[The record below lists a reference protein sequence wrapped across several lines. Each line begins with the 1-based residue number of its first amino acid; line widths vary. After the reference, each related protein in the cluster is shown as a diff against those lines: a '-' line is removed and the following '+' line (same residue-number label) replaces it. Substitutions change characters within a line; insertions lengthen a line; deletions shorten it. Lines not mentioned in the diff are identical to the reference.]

1 MKLTDKDFI
10 YYVMNRLKNLKEN
23 MNLMRREQNVQ
34 KKIDKQYNI

>member
-23 MNLMRREQNVQ
+23 MNLMRRE
-34 KKIDKQYNI
+34 